1 MSLELDVRKD
11 TTGNISSIRYSNRYR
26 LVVRRIAGIASL
38 VVVSDDKETPVCER
52 ENIVHLIEALRAAQR
67 LWQEN

>member
-11 TTGNISSIRYSNRYR
+11 TTGNISSIRYSDRYR
-26 LVVRRIAGIASL
+26 LVARKIAGIASL
-38 VVVSDDKETPVCER
+38 VVVSDDKEAPVCER
-52 ENIVHLIEALRAAQR
+52 ANIAHLIEALRAAQR